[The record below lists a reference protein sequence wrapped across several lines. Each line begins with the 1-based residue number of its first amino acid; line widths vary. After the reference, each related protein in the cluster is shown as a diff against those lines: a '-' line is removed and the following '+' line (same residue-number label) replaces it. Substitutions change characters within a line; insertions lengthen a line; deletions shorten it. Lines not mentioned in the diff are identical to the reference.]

1 MGNPKK
7 RAEKAE
13 AAKGRKEETELK
25 KKEIEENERWSKGA
39 KSNNKKEQE
48 EEKRRQAAQKK
59 AERTRLEQ
67 EEMASMPS
75 KGGKGKKAGARKDL
89 SLDAFLEEPAQPASY
104 SARNVD
110 EALDLLSLDSGSKDK
125 IDRHPERRFKPAL
138 NEYKETRLPE
148 LRKESPGLRL
158 NQYEDIMYKEF
169 QKHPNNPFN
178 KLTVGYNAKQD
189 EINKLRAARK
199 AELEARLRE

>member
-13 AAKGRKEETELK
+13 AAKGRKDEVDAK
-25 KKEIEENERWSKGA
+25 KKEAEESEKWSKGI

-48 EEKRRQAAQKK
+48 EEKRRLAAQKK

-67 EEMASMPS
+67 EEMASIPS

-104 SARNVD
+104 SASNID
-110 EALDLLSLDSGSKDK
+110 DALNLLSLDSGSKEK
-125 IDRHPERRFKPAL
+125 IDRHPERRFKPAF
-138 NEYKETRLPE
+138 NEYKESRLPE

-158 NQYEDIMYKEF
+158 NQYEDVMYREF

-178 KLTVGYNAKQD
+178 KLNVSYNTKQD
-189 EINKLRAARK
+189 DIKSLRAARK